1 MFNPRSKSRK
11 FWVGP
16 EILGYYKVDEY
27 GSGTP
32 LVEHFSLDL
41 NIQWPIFGRTQ
52 PCAEYRNFATAE
64 NCRSCRAAARHAAC
78 AWSRWCRARPN
89 VETLQS
95 CKRTASTGSGK
106 RDRIAG
112 IATLLPPH
120 AASCASP
127 PPTELPPLSL
137 GGVGHE

>member
-64 NCRSCRAAARHAAC
+64 NYDHAARLPGTLPALGPGGVGHGRT
-78 AWSRWCRARPN
+78 SRPCNPVSA
-89 VETLQS
+89 
-95 CKRTASTGSGK
+95 TASTGSGK

-112 IATLLPPH
+112 IAILLPPH

-127 PPTELPPLSL
+127 PPAELPPLAL